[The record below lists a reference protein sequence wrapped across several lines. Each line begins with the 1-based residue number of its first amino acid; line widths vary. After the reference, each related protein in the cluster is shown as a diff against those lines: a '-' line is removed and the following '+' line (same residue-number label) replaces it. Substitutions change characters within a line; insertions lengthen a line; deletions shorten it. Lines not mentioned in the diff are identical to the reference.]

1 LTLKERFQ
9 VDAQE
14 LARRLPSWREGH
26 ARRAVSEFLVDVT
39 QGPGALPVPE
49 RVAAFDNDGTMACEK
64 PHTAFAEFLAAH
76 PRDDD
81 PATSPPR
88 SGHDVLREVGKLFA
102 GQTTTQYEQKARRFL
117 DQVVHPRFGLPYPL
131 LTYQPM
137 LELVQVLQALEFSVF
152 MCTDSSRDFMRVMA
166 GPAYGLRRAEVI
178 GSEVQIR
185 SVNGQLVRS
194 ATPVPM
200 DDGPGKPVHLWDR
213 AGTLP
218 VLAAGNAAG
227 DIAMLEAAR
236 FALVVHHD
244 DPVREYAYED
254 RDLLAKARE
263 RDWTLVSIRSDF
275 GQLWPAGP
283 SGGDPS

>member
-1 LTLKERFQ
+1 M
-9 VDAQE
+9 DAHE
-14 LARRLPSWREGH
+14 LALRLPSWRDGH
-26 ARRAVSEFLVDVT
+26 AKRAVSEFLVDVT
-39 QGPGALPVPE
+39 QGSGALPVPE

-76 PRDDD
+76 TRDED
-81 PATSPPR
+81 PISSAAR
-88 SGHDVLREVGKLFA
+88 SGHDVLRKVGQIFA
-102 GQTTTQYEQKARRFL
+102 GQTTAQYEQKAREFL
-117 DQVVHPRFGLPYPL
+117 DHAAHPRFGLPYPL

-137 LELVQVLQALEFSVF
+137 LELVQVLHALEFSVF

-166 GPAYGLRRAEVI
+166 GPGYGLRREHVI

-185 SVNGQLVRS
+185 SVNGQLVRT

-200 DDGPGKPVHLWDR
+200 DDGPGKTVHLWDR
-213 AGTLP
+213 AGRLP

-244 DPVREYAYED
+244 DPAREFAYD
-254 RDLLAKARE
+254 DPQLLAKARDH
-263 RDWTLVSIRSDF
+263 DWTVVSMRTDF
-275 GQLWPAGP
+275 EQLWPAGRT
-283 SGGDPS
+283 GGGPL